1 MNLEVAASSGALH
14 HVIEE
19 SCVFR
24 FHRDPRELA
33 GLAIEGGSLE
43 KDHLGRMARTVD
55 GDLMPDDHLVAGV
68 EEGHGAAAGIGTA
81 LNATTNGPTS
91 SSPRSVPAS
100 GEGP

>member
-1 MNLEVAASSGALH
+1 MEGSLNLEVAASSGALH

-68 EEGHGAAAGIGTA
+68 EEGHGAAAGIGH
-81 LNATTNGPTS
+81 
-91 SSPRSVPAS
+91 RSQPDH
-100 GEGP
+100 ERPDLL